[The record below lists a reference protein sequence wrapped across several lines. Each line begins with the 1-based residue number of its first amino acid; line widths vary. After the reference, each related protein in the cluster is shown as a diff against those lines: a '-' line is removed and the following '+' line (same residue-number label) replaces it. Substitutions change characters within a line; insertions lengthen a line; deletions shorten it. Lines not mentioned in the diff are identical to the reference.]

1 MIYQELNYFPEL
13 TVAENIFM
21 RRQPVKKGVVAW
33 KNMERQASKLLKDN
47 GLDYDPMM
55 KIKNLPIAA
64 VQMLEIVKAVAFYAQ
79 VIIMD
84 EPTSSISNKEV
95 EFLFKTI
102 DRLKRQGIS
111 FLYISH
117 KMDEIFRIA
126 DDITIIRDG
135 KSIIV

>member
-1 MIYQELNYFPEL
+1 
-13 TVAENIFM
+13 
-21 RRQPVKKGVVAW
+21 
-33 KNMERQASKLLKDN
+33 
-47 GLDYDPMM
+47 MM

-64 VQMLEIVKAVAFYAQ
+64 VQMLEIDKAVAFHAQ